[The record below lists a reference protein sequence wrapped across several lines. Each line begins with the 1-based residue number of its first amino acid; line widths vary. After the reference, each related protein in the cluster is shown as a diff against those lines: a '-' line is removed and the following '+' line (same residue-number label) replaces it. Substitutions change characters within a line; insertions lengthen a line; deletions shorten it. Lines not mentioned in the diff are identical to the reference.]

1 MHPTTTRKSS
11 LMSNPRLQPTVRRK
25 ARERQR
31 ETALCVAS
39 LGIGPR
45 TVLSAKTGSLPTW
58 SLARAEEHRG
68 RERFLL
74 VDGKRVACGCSWCWY
89 GQSEVYFGKDR
100 AAEERAACPFNKE
113 ESC

>member
-11 LMSNPRLQPTVRRK
+11 LMSNPRLQPILRRK

-68 RERFLL
+68 TVKYYLQFSLFFIHLIGGWILVLIFMYVLTFLCFLL
-74 VDGKRVACGCSWCWY
+74 IRSG
-89 GQSEVYFGKDR
+89 EVPP
-100 AAEERAACPFNKE
+100 C
-113 ESC
+113 